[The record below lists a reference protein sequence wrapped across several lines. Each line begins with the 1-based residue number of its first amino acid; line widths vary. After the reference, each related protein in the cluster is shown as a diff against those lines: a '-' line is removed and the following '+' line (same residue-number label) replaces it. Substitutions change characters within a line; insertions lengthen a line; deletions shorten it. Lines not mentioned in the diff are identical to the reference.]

1 MTHKSL
7 GEGKR
12 YLKAAG
18 AGERQGESA
27 VDLRRLEPPRF
38 GDAETPPLTGAQ
50 LRPSQTRPASFL
62 YLALKHCSI
71 RLSSSY
77 L

>member
-38 GDAETPPLTGAQ
+38 GEICPKFTVKLFRSHSKSLPLLIQ
-50 LRPSQTRPASFL
+50 DLISNL
-62 YLALKHCSI
+62 
-71 RLSSSY
+71 
-77 L
+77 